1 MDSKKRLIITSVIS
15 IILVSILFIGSTYSI
30 FTSTDVDQESNVYQ
44 TGNLSIQFENTNN
57 VALEIT
63 KPISDQKA
71 VSLTPYH
78 LKVTN
83 NGTVAYKFNI
93 VLNPTTATDEI
104 NHQYIMTKVGQLDSK
119 KFSDCTNNIIKEG
132 VILLPKTSVDI
143 DVRVWLSDTVQNT
156 EVNKSFS
163 AKLSI
168 DGVGAYSKHTEVD
181 NSALASNDKLA
192 SRFSYDNSK
201 SNFNCSDVQCAIDT
215 LDNVLGGSG
224 LFLGAYVSMTP
235 DKSSYTTDTSKTGY
249 ASAQTIN
256 PRELNLWRIISIN
269 DDGTIDMISEHV
281 SSTVVCFNEQ
291 TGYQNLVGYLNVLAG
306 QYENSTYTKGSRYFG
321 YNGQT
326 EYITDISKFVNPAP
340 WTCSTGESCNT
351 VESQGGGDALYTKDF
366 NLINTVLGTRVATNP
381 GSTSGS
387 SYWMASRYY
396 NYFSTTY
403 YGWGGRYV
411 NALGDDGS
419 NYSMYYLYY
428 YNGTSFDTDEDCNS
442 LRPIVTLKLGL
453 KYTGS
458 GTADDP
464 FKPSTK

>member
-63 KPISDQKA
+63 KPMSDQKA

-78 LKVTN
+78 LTVTN

-201 SNFNCSDVQCAIDT
+201 SNFDCSDVQCAIDT
-215 LDNVLGGSG
+215 LDKALGGSD

-235 DKSSYTTDTSKTGY
+235 KKSSYTTDTSKTGY
-249 ASAQTIN
+249 TSSQTIN
-256 PRELNLWRIISIN
+256 PQELNLWRVIKIN
-269 DDGTIDMISEHV
+269 SDGTVEMISEHV
-281 SSTVVCFNEQ
+281 SSTDVYFRGK
-291 TGYQNLVGYLNVLAG
+291 TGYLNLVGYLNVLAS
-306 QYENSTYTKGSRYFG
+306 QYENSTYTKGSRHFG

-326 EYITDISKFVNPAP
+326 EYITDTSKFTSSAP
-340 WTCSTGESCNT
+340 WTCGTGGSCNP
-351 VESQGGGDALYTKDF
+351 VESQGGGDWLYTTDY
-366 NLINTVLGTRVATNP
+366 NLVKATEVVTKPN
-381 GSTSGS
+381 SASGS
-387 SYWMASRYY
+387 SYWMASRDYSY
-396 NYFSTTY
+396 SSSTSYGWYGHSVDASGANNLNHLYDYVGSSFSTS
-403 YGWGGRYV
+403 
-411 NALGDDGS
+411 S
-419 NYSMYYLYY
+419 NSK
-428 YNGTSFDTDEDCNS
+428 S
-442 LRPIVTLKLGL
+442 LRPIVTLKSGL

>member
-71 VSLTPYH
+71 VSLAPYH
-78 LKVTN
+78 LTVTN

-168 DGVGAYSKHTEVD
+168 DGVGVYSKHTEVD

-201 SNFNCSDVQCAIDT
+201 SNFNCSDVQCAIDQ
-215 LDNVLGGSG
+215 LDLALGGSG

-235 DKSSYTTDTSKTGY
+235 KKSSYTTDTSKTGY
-249 ASAQTIN
+249 TSSQTIN
-256 PRELNLWRIISIN
+256 PQELNLWRVISIN

-281 SSTVVCFNEQ
+281 SSTAVFFEGK
-291 TGYQNLVGYLNVLAG
+291 TGYLNFVGYLNVLAS

-326 EYITDISKFVNPAP
+326 EYIIDTSKFVNPAP
-340 WTCSTGESCNT
+340 WTCDTGGSCNP
-351 VESQGGGDALYTKDF
+351 VESQGGGDKLYTKDYD
-366 NLINTVLGTRVATNP
+366 LINTVLGTREATKF
-381 GSTSGS
+381 GSTTVSD
-387 SYWMASRYY
+387 YWMASRH
-396 NYFSTTY
+396 YFYMSSTY
-403 YGWGGRYV
+403 YYWHGRSVSNVTILYSYYSSTFEP
-411 NALGDDGS
+411 DG
-419 NYSMYYLYY
+419 NRY
-428 YNGTSFDTDEDCNS
+428 S
-442 LRPIVTLKLGL
+442 LRPIVTLKSGL